1 MKHGRWSLV
10 LVLVAVCAGLAFGA
24 EAKPA
29 APAKTAP
36 KETAGSFLG
45 GRDLGLIVNLVTP
58 FILAGAGDS
67 VQTGL
72 GMKLWLNDRSV
83 LRGLVSFTL
92 DIDTVADTT
101 DMGFGLSAAYE
112 HHWSTGKVSPY
123 VGGIVGTQM
132 GIGAGPGLS
141 VYLGGL
147 LGAEV
152 EIIESVAFFAE
163 YALIFRMADPNLFI
177 DLGIGNNA
185 FLGVIIYLQ

>member
-1 MKHGRWSLV
+1 MIHRRWLIV
-10 LVLVAVCAGLAFGA
+10 LVFAAACAALAFGA
-24 EAKPA
+24 TTKPA
-29 APAKTAP
+29 APEKTAP
-36 KETAGSFLG
+36 KEPAGSFLG
-45 GRDLGLIVNLVTP
+45 GRDLGLIVNLVDP
-58 FILAGAGDS
+58 FTLAGAGDS

-152 EIIESVAFFAE
+152 KIIESVAFFAE
-163 YALIFRMADPNLFI
+163 YALIFRMADPDLFI

-185 FLGVIIYLQ
+185 VLGIIIYLQ